1 MNNRTS
7 LSKSTAWYTI
17 GNLFVRSVSFI
28 LLPLY
33 SNLIDTSEFGNYAL
47 LMSIYTIISVFYYS
61 GLQSAL
67 SKFYVEEN
75 DEHKRK
81 EIFSL
86 IINSIIIIGLILTV
100 IIFII
105 ADWISAALIGSESYT
120 ILIRIIFAALFFESI
135 SFIIIHLL
143 RTKQL
148 PRKVVIYSSFSA
160 VCNFILNIYF
170 VYYLRQGIY
179 GIILAQL
186 FTSIFLFVILLPVL
200 KDDYI
205 KIFNPLR
212 LKAIYI
218 FAIPL
223 IISGV
228 LSFSVDVID
237 RFIINHF
244 LGISEVGI
252 YSFSYRIALIMNV
265 FVISLRS
272 AWTPYSIKLYNEGN
286 FSTEFGKSFTK
297 IISAGLLI
305 FLVVAMFIDD
315 LFNFH
320 SGNFYLFDPAYRD
333 GIKIIPV
340 ILISYIFSAIVTY
353 YSVYPY
359 ISGKSIHFM
368 ISDLIA
374 LIINVTLNFILI
386 PIYGIMGAAFATLFS
401 YFGGAVYL
409 LFISGKKIKIVYEP
423 LKLLWLFL
431 ITFLFYWISNLLDLL
446 SVDVILFILALLI
459 IYKLAG
465 LKLRPSGL
473 FSN

>member
-1 MNNRTS
+1 MNNKTS
-7 LSKSTAWYTI
+7 LSKSTVWYTI
-17 GNLFVRSVSFI
+17 GNLFVRSVSYI

-47 LMSIYTIISVFYYS
+47 LISLYTIISVFYYS

-67 SKFYVEEN
+67 SKFYIEEN
-75 DEHKRK
+75 DEYKRK
-81 EIFSL
+81 EIFSAT
-86 IINSIIIIGLILTV
+86 INSVIIIGLILTV
-100 IIFII
+100 IIFFM
-105 ADWISAALIGSESYT
+105 ADWISLTLIGSGSFAD
-120 ILIRIIFAALFFESI
+120 LIKIIFAALFFESI
-135 SFIIIHLL
+135 SFTIIHLL

-186 FTSIFLFVILLPVL
+186 LTAIFLFLIMLPVL
-200 KDDYI
+200 KENYI
-205 KIFNPLR
+205 RIFNL
-212 LKAIYI
+212 LKYKVIFI
-218 FAIPL
+218 FALPL

-272 AWTPYSIKLYNEGN
+272 AWTPYSIKLYNEGS
-286 FSTEFGKSFTK
+286 FSSEFGKSFTK
-297 IISAGLLI
+297 ILSAGLLL
-305 FLVVAMFIDD
+305 FLLVSMCIDD
-315 LFNFH
+315 LFNLH
-320 SGNFYLFDPAYRD
+320 LGNFHLFDPSYRS

-340 ILISYIFSAIVTY
+340 ILISYIFSAVVTY
-353 YSVYPY
+353 YSVYPFT
-359 ISGKSIHFM
+359 SGKSIHFM

-374 LIINVTLNFILI
+374 LIINVALNFIFI

-409 LFISGKKIKIVYEP
+409 LLISGKKIKIIYEP
-423 LKLLWLFL
+423 LKLISILL

-459 IYKLAG
+459 MYKLTG
-465 LKLRPSGL
+465 LKLRPSS
-473 FSN
+473 FF